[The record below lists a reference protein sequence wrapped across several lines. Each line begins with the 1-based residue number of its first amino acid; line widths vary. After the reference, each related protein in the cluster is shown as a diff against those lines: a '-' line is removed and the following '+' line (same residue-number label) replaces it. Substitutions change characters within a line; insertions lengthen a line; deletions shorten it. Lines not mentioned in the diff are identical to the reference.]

1 MERGGQVS
9 GTAGL
14 VRQPGKMMIQFARKF
29 VGNKAKVQISKRVF
43 QENKASQIFQKT
55 NISYPDTKTYVCVSG
70 GNKCSFF
77 DKFDVLCFLGTPVL
91 RLALLPYYQRISD
104 HIEPSPPA
112 FTIHIITNQAGQ
124 PIKWDRMFL
133 WASTYL
139 GISQKKNK
147 HGSSNHVK
155 I

>member
-1 MERGGQVS
+1 MGRVKKQAEVAKEGANYMERGGQVS

-29 VGNKAKVQISKRVF
+29 VSNKAKVQISKQVF
-43 QENKASQIFQKT
+43 QENKASQIFRKT

-124 PIKWDRMFL
+124 PIK
-133 WASTYL
+133 
-139 GISQKKNK
+139 
-147 HGSSNHVK
+147 
-155 I
+155 